1 MIEYATTATFHFATS
16 VKPEMGLEKETRL
29 VIKQYIEQEGLDA
42 FLDTLEY
49 GDTTETELTQEEI
62 DALSESDNIVF
73 PIEGL
78 KETLLAISLG
88 LLEVD
93 EMTKEEAA
101 ERLKKLSE
109 DYDTPTD

>member
-73 PIEGL
+73 PIEGI
-78 KETLLAISLG
+78 KEMLLAISLG
-88 LLEVD
+88 LMEV
-93 EMTKEEAA
+93 EGVTKEEAEA
-101 ERLKKLSE
+101 DLKKLSE